1 MNNAQDFGALNW
13 VKDELDVSIRHA
25 RQALEAY
32 VESPGDGD
40 SLAVCGDH
48 LHQIAR
54 VLQMVQVYGPSML
67 AEEMELVVRDMAQ
80 GRVRQ
85 EEDAAEAL
93 MLALIQL
100 PDYLEKLQ
108 GGDADIPL
116 IILPLLNDLRAV
128 RDAPLLSEAALFK
141 PEIDTRDEQGQ
152 INDHL
157 PELTRQVRQKFHLGL
172 LSWYR
177 KRDTVHGWP
186 LLRDVFATMRQ
197 HAGTEQVKQLFWV
210 AEGLMH
216 GLIENTIAPGIAV
229 KQLFSRLDRK
239 MKTIVDS
246 GEQALVDRPPAALL
260 KNLLYYIARAD
271 SHHPLIQEIKETF
284 HLDTVMPSEAQLSQG
299 RLGLTGSNA
308 ELAESIKD
316 AVSTELTRIKDILDL
331 FMRDEKA
338 NMEMLAHLESPTR
351 KLADTLGM
359 IGQGALRSRLNRQAD
374 KVKNFVEQ
382 GVMPEEFEL
391 MEMAGDI
398 LYVESSLST
407 LHTFQPGVAEEEEDS
422 LGLSMPE
429 GEYQNLIK
437 QTVKEAKL
445 EIAKAKEAI
454 ISFTEA
460 PDETTLLENVHQ
472 GFKRVQGA
480 LNMLNMREAAEL
492 LQKTGNFIQ
501 QTLIEAR
508 SKPSRQQMNSLADV
522 VSSIEYYLET
532 LVDGAGDRREILAIA
547 QSSLNDLL
555 SEGQVE
561 RTEYTTPV
569 EPIEV
574 SESADHAEGYDLQ
587 EDEVSDLEFGAS
599 SLQIEPPQPQVEEI
613 TADSEPAI
621 GEPKAEPEPVSETP
635 AEPVVAA
642 PEPPV
647 EEEEIPS
654 SRKPMLDEIDPEIL
668 EIFIEEAREELEVIQ
683 EHLPRWERNYEDRD
697 ALVTFR
703 RSFHTLKGSGRL
715 VGAKVIGELAW
726 SVENMLNRL
735 IDETIHVSP
744 DMIDVLNRVVASLP
758 DLINS
763 QEQGVYP
770 SVDVDLLQAQAY
782 ALADG
787 KPMPQMEEPAA
798 EEAPVE
804 VAEPESSVEEA
815 AEAVAET
822 AGEITETSAE
832 AEEPELLSEVQDTD
846 SLSLEMPDEVAE
858 TQDSFELPEEL
869 EDLSLELDTELS
881 DEEEPQ
887 IELQALSEENEVE
900 LEENLL
906 ESPEAI
912 LDESLLGDFTDSDLI
927 IEIDTELLEVFAEES
942 EEHLQEIEAFLR
954 MAEGADP
961 AMQLPESVVRA
972 CHTLHGSAQMTGI
985 MPIAQLSEAME
996 DYANAV
1002 HDLQRPADDQVLGL
1016 IGGSVGYIR
1025 KLLDTLP
1032 DEDLSEPN
1040 VETYLSG
1047 LRDALQQLHHGLG
1060 EDLHAADLQSD
1071 SDDLTLESEPTSF
1084 LEESSELD
1092 EAPEL
1097 TAEEPSF
1104 ELEEAPEPLP
1114 EEPSF
1119 ESEEA
1124 PEPTSEEPSFELEEA
1139 PEPYSEEP
1147 SSEEPLFEL
1156 EEAEE
1161 SDEEPPQPGVFHES
1175 TTYLQ
1180 EDEFFE
1186 VGDDEELLEIFI
1198 EEGRELLES
1207 LEESYTR
1214 WENALHDGAVIDEIK
1229 RTLHTLKGSSRLA
1242 GILPIGDVSHGL
1254 ESLFERILR
1263 QQITADQP
1271 IQDLVRQ
1278 AFDFLATQV
1287 EDAATTGKVHIS
1299 ETLLHDLEN
1308 PSARQEEDEPVALEE
1323 SDSDFLDF
1331 DADAV
1336 AEDANLEEIME
1347 ALEEEP
1353 VSETLETELEQ
1364 PAEAASEEAELSE
1377 ETASEEMQA
1386 EEWSSEALSSSLE
1399 TAQDEELQQELERL
1413 EEDDSEFSASEAVD
1427 TASYYEEPM
1436 SFLHDGDLFEVSEDR
1451 ELVEIFVEESKE
1463 LLETLEGQ
1471 FQQWSDN
1478 PSDHQPVDAMQ
1489 RALHTIKG
1497 SSRLAG
1503 IEPVGDLSH
1512 AMESLLNAVTRGL
1525 VPAEGAV
1532 MNLSRATLDLLATQT
1547 DDAESSGRVHRADP
1561 LIAEIQSLIDAA
1573 SEQSASDESFVDPEV
1588 QQELEALE
1596 SEAAETE
1603 IEEVEP
1609 AAVSNQD
1616 LVEELDVELPDDAF
1630 AIEDI
1635 TSESLDT
1642 GDDSFMLLQ
1651 DEVLLEVGEDEE
1663 LIQIFIE
1670 EAKEFTEQ
1678 IETNFQNWL
1687 DNLTDRSAIDGMQRN
1702 LHTLKG
1708 SARLAGVMPVGDLS
1722 HAVESLMTSLA
1733 EGEIDPIETVT
1744 DTLRQAIDH
1753 LALQVDTLAKTGKV
1767 PASDLQVTQL
1777 HNLLGGE
1784 MTPSYDGMVET
1795 IQQVEEPQEVVEE
1808 EAPKSAKVLPFNEK
1822 IAKLLNPQQD
1832 EDKESQKASKDQVR
1846 VNAELMDRLVNH
1858 AGEVSIYRAR
1868 LEQQNSVLG
1877 FNLSELEQTVSRLYT
1892 QLRGL
1897 EIETEAQILYR
1908 WERDNEQ
1915 DDHEKAEFDPLE
1927 LDRFSNMQQLSRALV
1942 ETVNDLGN
1950 INESLRDL
1958 QRETDTLLLQQSR
1971 ISNDL
1976 QDGLLRTRM
1985 VPFATLVP
1993 RMQRLVRQTAGQL
2006 SKKANL
2012 ECFGIEGELDRSIL
2026 NRMVPVLEH
2035 LLRNSVSHGI
2045 EYPQDRVSTGKQ
2057 ETGRISLYLDREAT
2071 DVLITLSDDGRG
2083 LDIEAIRARAIKQG
2097 MINANAEI
2105 SDDDLIQCVLLPGF
2119 STAKEVT
2126 QISGR
2131 GVGLDV
2137 VVSEVKQLGGSL
2149 EIDSQPGR
2157 GTSFIIRLPLTLA
2170 ITDALLVRVGEEIY
2184 AIPHGSVSAVV
2195 RIRRQDLQQCYAD
2208 AQNGFEYAGKQYKVS
2223 YLGRMM
2229 GVGHQELQEGH
2240 RWLPLLLL
2248 QTGEHQVALQVDELL
2263 GSRQVVVK
2271 SLGKQ
2276 VGSVRWIT
2284 GGTILADG
2292 RVALIL
2298 DLSALVRMDATHTAP
2313 IRASVEQAQK
2323 RVEERVRVMVV
2334 DDSIT
2339 VRKVTS
2345 RLLERHDMEVV
2356 TAKDGVEAVAL
2367 LQEQVPDIML
2377 LDIEMPRMDGFE
2389 LARHINNSVDYYGLP
2404 IIMISSRVGD
2414 KHRQRAMDLG
2424 VKRCLGK
2431 PYQES
2436 ELLENINEV
2445 LAESRQ

>member
-1 MNNAQDFGALNW
+1 MSNAQDFGALNW

-32 VESPGDGD
+32 VETPGDNE
-40 SLAVCGDH
+40 SLATCGDH

-67 AEEMELVVRDMAQ
+67 AEEMELVVRDMSE
-80 GRVRQ
+80 GIVRQ

-141 PEIDTRDEQGQ
+141 PEIETESTADEVN
-152 INDHL
+152 NDL
-157 PELTRQVRQKFHLGL
+157 PSLVRQVRQKFHLGL

-186 LLRDVFATMRQ
+186 LLRDVFTTI
-197 HAGTEQVKQLFWV
+197 HKSAGTESVQHLFWV

-216 GLIENTIAPGIAV
+216 GLIDNTIAPGIAV

-239 MKTIVDS
+239 MKIIIDS
-246 GEQALVDRPPAALL
+246 GEQALVDEPPSALL
-260 KNLLYYIARAD
+260 KNLLYYIARAN
-271 SHHPLIQEIKETF
+271 SQNPVILEIKQAYN
-284 HLDTVMPSEAQLSQG
+284 LDAVMPSEDQLNQG

-316 AVSTELTRIKDILDL
+316 AVSSELTRIKDILDL

-338 NMEMLAHLESPTR
+338 DMEMLGHLEAPTR

-374 KVKNFVEQ
+374 KVKTFVEQ
-382 GVMPEEFEL
+382 GVLPEEFEL

-407 LHTFQPGVAEEEEDS
+407 LHTFQPGAAETIDENTLGDS
-422 LGLSMPE
+422 LPE

-437 QTVKEAKL
+437 QTVREAKV
-445 EIAKAKEAI
+445 EIARAKETI

-460 PDETTLLENVHQ
+460 TDDSSVLESVRQ
-472 GFKRVQGA
+472 GFRRVEGA
-480 LNMLNMREAAEL
+480 LQMLNLREAADL
-492 LQKTGNFIQ
+492 MSQTGGIIKNQ
-501 QTLIEAR
+501 LIEATV
-508 SKPSRQQMNSLADV
+508 PPNRQQLNSLADV

-547 QSSLNDLL
+547 QASLNDL
-555 SEGQVE
+555 SSDGKAEV
-561 RTEYTTPV
+561 TEYVEPV
-569 EPIEV
+569 EPIKLD
-574 SESADHAEGYDLQ
+574 ESADHTEGYDL
-587 EDEVSDLEFGAS
+587 EEEEVSDLEFGVS
-599 SLQIEPPQPQVEEI
+599 SLQIEPPQPEVEI
-613 TADSEPAI
+613 LASEEEMTTP
-621 GEPKAEPEPVSETP
+621 EPE
-635 AEPVVAA
+635 AESLQ
-642 PEPPV
+642 
-647 EEEEIPS
+647 EEEIAAAD
-654 SRKPMLDEIDPEIL
+654 KPMLEDIDPEIL
-668 EIFIEEAREELEVIQ
+668 EIFIEEAREELENIQ
-683 EHLPRWERNYEDRD
+683 TYLPRWQHDQADRE
-697 ALVTFR
+697 ALTIFR

-715 VGAKVIGELAW
+715 VGAKIIGELAW

-735 IDETIHVSP
+735 IDETIKVSP
-744 DMIDVLNRVVASLP
+744 EMMQLLNQVTEALPVLID
-758 DLINS
+758 S
-763 QEQGVYP
+763 QEQGVSP
-770 SVDVDLLQAQAY
+770 AVNVELLQNQAHALSEGRPIEQAPEPVVSDEAQQPAESTTESIDIEVE
-782 ALADG
+782 ALEESADEVESLTEDL
-787 KPMPQMEEPAA
+787 PPEQVEIEPA
-798 EEAPVE
+798 EDDELVLDELEVSSLDESAPEDLPQEPVSDDE
-804 VAEPESSVEEA
+804 VAALGEAMLEGTSA
-815 AEAVAET
+815 AEAE
-822 AGEITETSAE
+822 GE
-832 AEEPELLSEVQDTD
+832 
-846 SLSLEMPDEVAE
+846 
-858 TQDSFELPEEL
+858 
-869 EDLSLELDTELS
+869 
-881 DEEEPQ
+881 
-887 IELQALSEENEVE
+887 
-900 LEENLL
+900 
-906 ESPEAI
+906 
-912 LDESLLGDFTDSDLI
+912 FTDSDLE

-942 EEHLQEIEAFLR
+942 EEHLQEIETFLTQAKGITPP
-954 MAEGADP
+954 M
-961 AMQLPESVVRA
+961 LVPEEVVRA
-972 CHTLHGSAQMTGI
+972 CHTLHGSAHMAGI
-985 MPIAQLSEAME
+985 TPIAMLSEAME
-996 DYANAV
+996 DYVRAV
-1002 HDLQRPADDQVLGL
+1002 HENQMPAEAKVVDLVD
-1016 IGGSVGYIR
+1016 GSVGYIR
-1025 KLLDTLP
+1025 QLLNCLP
-1032 DEDLSEPN
+1032 DDNLPEPN
-1040 VETYLSG
+1040 VETYLQG
-1047 LRDALQQLHHGLG
+1047 LNEALQAIEAG
-1060 EDLHAADLQSD
+1060 
-1071 SDDLTLESEPTSF
+1071 
-1084 LEESSELD
+1084 EESV
-1092 EAPEL
+1092 
-1097 TAEEPSF
+1097 
-1104 ELEEAPEPLP
+1104 
-1114 EEPSF
+1114 
-1119 ESEEA
+1119 
-1124 PEPTSEEPSFELEEA
+1124 
-1139 PEPYSEEP
+1139 
-1147 SSEEPLFEL
+1147 
-1156 EEAEE
+1156 EEAESLMPEETDAEEEIISLDEGEVVDEALQIEAIEEIGLADDDSIDLASDLILEELQSSEIE
-1161 SDEEPPQPGVFHES
+1161 SALSGAESLDSGFHE
-1175 TTYLQ
+1175 TTSYLQ
-1180 EDEFFE
+1180 TTDYFDVE
-1186 VGDDEELLEIFI
+1186 GDEELLEIFI
-1198 EEGRELLES
+1198 EEGRELLDA
-1207 LEESYTR
+1207 LEQGYNDWQQS
-1214 WENALHDGAVIDEIK
+1214 LHDETVVDGIK

-1242 GILPIGDVSHGL
+1242 GINPIGDLSHAL
-1254 ESLFERILR
+1254 EDLFEKLLR
-1263 QQITADQP
+1263 DDVTADQRL
-1271 IQDLVRQ
+1271 QDLVRQ

-1287 EDAATTGKVHIS
+1287 EDAATVGRVPVSTQLLTDL
-1299 ETLLHDLEN
+1299 EQPNTLAELIEAEPEPLHDEVLEAELQ
-1308 PSARQEEDEPVALEE
+1308 SADEAFPDAELETEQADQEEDER
-1323 SDSDFLDF
+1323 
-1331 DADAV
+1331 
-1336 AEDANLEEIME
+1336 I
-1347 ALEEEP
+1347 
-1353 VSETLETELEQ
+1353 
-1364 PAEAASEEAELSE
+1364 
-1377 ETASEEMQA
+1377 
-1386 EEWSSEALSSSLE
+1386 
-1399 TAQDEELQQELERL
+1399 QELEL
-1413 EEDDSEFSASEAVD
+1413 QSALDEVEEAQGQSELDSGEELDAS
-1427 TASYYEEPM
+1427 SYYAEPM

-1463 LLETLEGQ
+1463 LLETLEEQ
-1471 FQQWSDN
+1471 FQKWGDE
-1478 PSDHQPVDAMQ
+1478 PSDHQHLDAIL
-1489 RALHTIKG
+1489 RALHTVKG

-1512 AMESLLNAVTRGL
+1512 AMESLLNGVVRGHI
-1525 VPAEGAV
+1525 PADDQV
-1532 MNLSRATLDLLATQT
+1532 MSLSRSTLDLLATQT
-1547 DDAESSGRVHRADP
+1547 DDAETSNQVHRADA
-1561 LIAEIQSLIDAA
+1561 LIEEIQSLIDKAV
-1573 SEQSASDESFVDPEV
+1573 EQEDVVEDLIDPDLKE
-1588 QQELEALE
+1588 ELEELE
-1596 SEAAETE
+1596 ELKQHQAE
-1603 IEEVEP
+1603 EEVETESEKQP
-1609 AAVSNQD
+1609 IAEELEDIQIDAS
-1616 LVEELDVELPDDAF
+1616 ELDVEVDDV
-1630 AIEDI
+1630 
-1635 TSESLDT
+1635 SEEA
-1642 GDDSFMLLQ
+1642 LLQ
-1651 DEVLLEVGEDEE
+1651 PDESFLMMHDEVLLDVGEDEE

-1670 EAKEFTEQ
+1670 EAKEFMEQ
-1678 IETNFQNWL
+1678 VEARFLQWL
-1687 DNLTDRSAIDGMQRN
+1687 DELENQDAIDGMQRN

-1708 SARLAGVMPVGDLS
+1708 SARLAGIMPIGDLS
-1722 HAVESLMTSLA
+1722 HAVESVMTAVA

-1744 DTLRQAIDH
+1744 ETLRHSIDH
-1753 LALQVDTLAKTGKV
+1753 LAFQVDTIAKTGKV
-1767 PASDLQVTQL
+1767 PASDVQVEHL

-1784 MTPSYDGMVET
+1784 MTPAHDGMVEA
-1795 IQQVEEPQEVVEE
+1795 IQEVSDSSQLAEEPEPEQQT
-1808 EAPKSAKVLPFNEK
+1808 AQVLPFNEE
-1822 IAKLLNPQQD
+1822 IAKLLNPEQEQ
-1832 EDKESQKASKDQVR
+1832 EKEKAGFKPNKEQVR
-1846 VNAELMDRLVNH
+1846 VNADLMDRLVNH

-1892 QLRGL
+1892 QLRNL

-1908 WERDNEQ
+1908 WERDNEKEDQ
-1915 DDHEKAEFDPLE
+1915 DRTEFDPLE
-1927 LDRFSNMQQLSRALV
+1927 LDRFSTMQQLSRALV

-1971 ISNDL
+1971 ISTDL

-2006 SKKANL
+2006 NKKANL

-2045 EYPQDRVSTGKQ
+2045 EPPEQRLAEGKQ
-2057 ETGRISLYLDREAT
+2057 GTGRISLYLDREAT
-2071 DVLITLSDDGRG
+2071 DVLITLSDDGKG
-2083 LDIEAIRARAIKQG
+2083 LDIEAIRKRALEQG
-2097 MINANAEI
+2097 MINADVEI

-2137 VVSEVKQLGGSL
+2137 VTSEVKQLGGSL

-2170 ITDALLVRVGEEIY
+2170 ITDALLIRVGEEIY
-2184 AIPHGSVSAVV
+2184 AIPHGSISGVV
-2195 RIRRQDLQQCYAD
+2195 RIRRDEIQRCYDGKQDNFDY
-2208 AQNGFEYAGKQYKVS
+2208 GGKQYKVS

-2229 GVGHQELQEGH
+2229 GTGQHEIHEGQ

-2248 QTGEHQVALQVDELL
+2248 QTGEHQVALQVDDLL

-2271 SLGKQ
+2271 TLGKQ

-2298 DLSALVRMDATHTAP
+2298 DLAALVRMDATHAAP
-2313 IRASVEQAQK
+2313 VMKPEAEQK
-2323 RVEERVRVMVV
+2323 KLEERLRVMVV

-2445 LAESRQ
+2445 LTENRQ

>member
-25 RQALEAY
+25 RQALEAH
-32 VESPGDGD
+32 VEAPGNGD
-40 SLAVCGDH
+40 SLVECGDH

-80 GRVRQ
+80 GRVRH

-108 GGDADIPL
+108 SGDVDIPL

-141 PEIDTRDEQGQ
+141 PEIEADDEKGQ
-152 INDHL
+152 VNDQL

-186 LLRDVFATMRQ
+186 LIRDVFGTLRQ
-197 HAGTEQVKQLFWV
+197 HAGTEQTRQLFWV
-210 AEGLMH
+210 AEGLMQ
-216 GLIENTIAPGIAV
+216 GLIEQAIAPGIAV

-239 MKTIVDS
+239 MKAIVDG
-246 GEQALVDRPPAALL
+246 GEQALVDQPPAALL

-271 SHHPLIQEIKETF
+271 SQHPTILKIKEHF

-338 NMEMLAHLESPTR
+338 NMEMLEHLESPTR

-407 LHTFQPGVAEEEEDS
+407 LHTFQPGAAEEEDEI

-437 QTVKEAKL
+437 QTVKEAKF

-454 ISFTEA
+454 IGFTET
-460 PDETTLLENVHQ
+460 PQDRELLESVRQ

-480 LNMLNMREAAEL
+480 LNMLNMRDAAEL

-501 QTLIEAR
+501 LTLIDAQT
-508 SKPSRQQMNSLADV
+508 KPSRQQMNSLADV

-547 QSSLNDLL
+547 QASLNDLL
-555 SEGQVE
+555 SEGPAE

-574 SESADHAEGYDLQ
+574 IESADHAEGYDLQ
-587 EDEVSDLEFGAS
+587 EEEVSDLEFGAS
-599 SLQIEPPQPQVEEI
+599 SLQIEPPQPEVEEI
-613 TADSEPAI
+613 STAEAAASE
-621 GEPKAEPEPVSETP
+621 EPP
-635 AEPVVAA
+635 AEAV
-642 PEPPV
+642 PEPPE

-683 EHLPRWERNYEDRD
+683 EHLPRWERNYEDRE
-697 ALVTFR
+697 ALITFR

-735 IDETIHVSP
+735 IDETIRVSP
-744 DMIDVLNRVVASLP
+744 EMIDLLNRVVAALP

-763 QEQGVYP
+763 QERGVYP
-770 SVDVDLLQAQAY
+770 EVNVDLLQAQAY

-787 KPMPQMEEPAA
+787 KPLPQEEQPVVGKA
-798 EEAPVE
+798 EVEAEAEALESRVEAPEATSEE
-804 VAEPESSVEEA
+804 VPDTFIEETQ
-815 AEAVAET
+815 AET
-822 AGEITETSAE
+822 AQSEQAI
-832 AEEPELLSEVQDTD
+832 EEELSEAQTVDEGAAE
-846 SLSLEMPDEVAE
+846 LEALELPDELA
-858 TQDSFELPEEL
+858 
-869 EDLSLELDTELS
+869 DLGLELDTDLS

-887 IELQALSEENEVE
+887 EDLLTPADN
-900 LEENLL
+900 LEIAADLE
-906 ESPEAI
+906 ESPEPEI
-912 LDESLLGDFTDSDLI
+912 DEALLEDFTDSDLI

-942 EEHLQEIEAFLR
+942 EEHLQEIEEFLSL
-954 MAEGADP
+954 AADADL

-1002 HDLQRPADDQVLGL
+1002 HDLQLPADEQVLGL

-1032 DEDLSEPN
+1032 EEDLLEPN

-1047 LRDALQQLHHGLG
+1047 LRGALEQLNHGITDAQQEVDTQPAQDEL
-1060 EDLHAADLQSD
+1060 AAVD
-1071 SDDLTLESEPTSF
+1071 EPTTF
-1084 LEESSELD
+1084 YEESSEF
-1092 EAPEL
+1092 EEIPEL
-1097 TAEEPSF
+1097 PVEVSSS
-1104 ELEEAPEPLP
+1104 ELEEG
-1114 EEPSF
+1114 F
-1119 ESEEA
+1119 EA
-1124 PEPTSEEPSFELEEA
+1124 
-1139 PEPYSEEP
+1139 
-1147 SSEEPLFEL
+1147 
-1156 EEAEE
+1156 AEE
-1161 SDEEPPQPGVFHES
+1161 QPRQPVVFHES

-1186 VGDDEELLEIFI
+1186 VGEDEELLEIFI

-1207 LEESYTR
+1207 LEASYSK
-1214 WENALHDGAVIDEIK
+1214 WEQALNDAPVIDEIK

-1242 GILPIGDVSHGL
+1242 GISPIGDVSHGL

-1263 QQITADQP
+1263 QQISADQP

-1299 ETLLHDLEN
+1299 DLLLQDLEN
-1308 PSARQEEDEPVALEE
+1308 PAARQKEDEAVALEE

-1336 AEDANLEEIME
+1336 PADANLQQVME

-1353 VSETLETELEQ
+1353 VSETLE
-1364 PAEAASEEAELSE
+1364 PSEEE
-1377 ETASEEMQA
+1377 ETPQLEAVPED
-1386 EEWSSEALSSSLE
+1386 EALL
-1399 TAQDEELQQELERL
+1399 QELERL
-1413 EEDDSEFSASEAVD
+1413 EEDDSEFTSSEVVD
-1427 TASYYEEPM
+1427 TASYYEEPV
-1436 SFLHDGDLFEVSEDR
+1436 SFLHEGERFEVTEDR

-1463 LLETLEGQ
+1463 LLETLEGH
-1471 FQQWSDN
+1471 FQQWCDN

-1525 VPAEGAV
+1525 VPAEGSV
-1532 MNLSRATLDLLATQT
+1532 ISLSRATLDLLATQT
-1547 DDAESSGRVHRADP
+1547 EDAESTGRVHRADT
-1561 LIAEIQSLIDAA
+1561 LISEIQSTID
-1573 SEQSASDESFVDPEV
+1573 EASDQGAGEADYVDHEV
-1588 QQELEALE
+1588 QEELEALE
-1596 SEAAETE
+1596 SQAPDTERVEAP
-1603 IEEVEP
+1603 EEP
-1609 AAVSNQD
+1609 VSELAGAD
-1616 LVEELDVELPDDAF
+1616 LVVPEDAF
-1630 AIEDI
+1630 AIEED
-1635 TSESLDT
+1635 TEESA
-1642 GDDSFMLLQ
+1642 DDSFMLLR
-1651 DEVLLEVGEDEE
+1651 DEVLLEVGEDDE

-1670 EAKEFTEQ
+1670 EAKEFTEK
-1678 IETNFQNWL
+1678 IEIHFQNWL
-1687 DNLTDRSAIDGMQRN
+1687 DNLEDRSAIDGMQRN

-1722 HAVESLMTSLA
+1722 HAVESLMTALA

-1744 DTLRQAIDH
+1744 DTLRQALDH
-1753 LALQVDTLAKTGKV
+1753 LALQVDTLAKSGKV

-1784 MTPSYDGMVET
+1784 LTPSYDGMVET
-1795 IQQVEEPQEVVEE
+1795 IQQTQEPQEIPQE

-1822 IAKLLNPQQD
+1822 IAKLLNPQQE

-1877 FNLSELEQTVSRLYT
+1877 FNLSELEQTVSRLYA

-1915 DDHEKAEFDPLE
+1915 DDREKAEFDPLE

-1950 INESLRDL
+1950 INESLREL

-1971 ISNDL
+1971 ISTDL

-2045 EYPQDRVSTGKQ
+2045 EYPQDRLSTGKQ

-2083 LDIEAIRARAIKQG
+2083 LDIEAIRARAVKQG

-2170 ITDALLVRVGEEIY
+2170 ITDALLVRVGEEVY
-2184 AIPHGSVSAVV
+2184 AIPHGSISAVV

-2229 GVGHQELQEGH
+2229 GVGHQELQEGP

-2298 DLSALVRMDATHTAP
+2298 DLAALVRMDATHTAP
-2313 IRASVEQAQK
+2313 IRAPAEPTQK

-2356 TAKDGVEAVAL
+2356 TAKDGVEAVAM

-2445 LAESRQ
+2445 LAEGRQ

>member
-1 MNNAQDFGALNW
+1 MP
-13 VKDELDVSIRHA
+13 DEE
-25 RQALEAY
+25 EA
-32 VESPGDGD
+32 
-40 SLAVCGDH
+40 
-48 LHQIAR
+48 
-54 VLQMVQVYGPSML
+54 
-67 AEEMELVVRDMAQ
+67 
-80 GRVRQ
+80 Q
-85 EEDAAEAL
+85 EEL
-93 MLALIQL
+93 LI
-100 PDYLEKLQ
+100 
-108 GGDADIPL
+108 
-116 IILPLLNDLRAV
+116 
-128 RDAPLLSEAALFK
+128 
-141 PEIDTRDEQGQ
+141 
-152 INDHL
+152 
-157 PELTRQVRQKFHLGL
+157 
-172 LSWYR
+172 
-177 KRDTVHGWP
+177 
-186 LLRDVFATMRQ
+186 
-197 HAGTEQVKQLFWV
+197 
-210 AEGLMH
+210 
-216 GLIENTIAPGIAV
+216 
-229 KQLFSRLDRK
+229 
-239 MKTIVDS
+239 
-246 GEQALVDRPPAALL
+246 
-260 KNLLYYIARAD
+260 
-271 SHHPLIQEIKETF
+271 
-284 HLDTVMPSEAQLSQG
+284 PSE
-299 RLGLTGSNA
+299 N
-308 ELAESIKD
+308 
-316 AVSTELTRIKDILDL
+316 
-331 FMRDEKA
+331 
-338 NMEMLAHLESPTR
+338 
-351 KLADTLGM
+351 
-359 IGQGALRSRLNRQAD
+359 
-374 KVKNFVEQ
+374 
-382 GVMPEEFEL
+382 
-391 MEMAGDI
+391 
-398 LYVESSLST
+398 
-407 LHTFQPGVAEEEEDS
+407 
-422 LGLSMPE
+422 
-429 GEYQNLIK
+429 
-437 QTVKEAKL
+437 
-445 EIAKAKEAI
+445 
-454 ISFTEA
+454 
-460 PDETTLLENVHQ
+460 
-472 GFKRVQGA
+472 
-480 LNMLNMREAAEL
+480 
-492 LQKTGNFIQ
+492 
-501 QTLIEAR
+501 
-508 SKPSRQQMNSLADV
+508 
-522 VSSIEYYLET
+522 LET
-532 LVDGAGDRREILAIA
+532 
-547 QSSLNDLL
+547 
-555 SEGQVE
+555 
-561 RTEYTTPV
+561 
-569 EPIEV
+569 
-574 SESADHAEGYDLQ
+574 AEDLQ
-587 EDEVSDLEFGAS
+587 E
-599 SLQIEPPQPQVEEI
+599 P
-613 TADSEPAI
+613 SEP
-621 GEPKAEPEPVSETP
+621 
-635 AEPVVAA
+635 
-642 PEPPV
+642 
-647 EEEEIPS
+647 
-654 SRKPMLDEIDPEIL
+654 
-668 EIFIEEAREELEVIQ
+668 
-683 EHLPRWERNYEDRD
+683 
-697 ALVTFR
+697 
-703 RSFHTLKGSGRL
+703 
-715 VGAKVIGELAW
+715 
-726 SVENMLNRL
+726 
-735 IDETIHVSP
+735 
-744 DMIDVLNRVVASLP
+744 
-758 DLINS
+758 
-763 QEQGVYP
+763 
-770 SVDVDLLQAQAY
+770 
-782 ALADG
+782 
-787 KPMPQMEEPAA
+787 
-798 EEAPVE
+798 
-804 VAEPESSVEEA
+804 
-815 AEAVAET
+815 
-822 AGEITETSAE
+822 
-832 AEEPELLSEVQDTD
+832 
-846 SLSLEMPDEVAE
+846 
-858 TQDSFELPEEL
+858 
-869 EDLSLELDTELS
+869 
-881 DEEEPQ
+881 
-887 IELQALSEENEVE
+887 
-900 LEENLL
+900 
-906 ESPEAI
+906 I
-912 LDESLLGDFTDSDLI
+912 LDEALLEDFTDSDLI

-942 EEHLQEIEAFLR
+942 EEHLQEIEEFLSL
-954 MAEGADP
+954 AADADLP
-961 AMQLPESVVRA
+961 MQLPESVVRA

-1002 HDLQRPADDQVLGL
+1002 HDLKCPADEQVLGL

-1025 KLLDTLP
+1025 TLLDTLP
-1032 DEDLSEPN
+1032 EEDLLEPS

-1047 LRDALQQLHHGLG
+1047 LRGALEQLQHGISDDQH
-1060 EDLHAADLQSD
+1060 EADTQPAK
-1071 SDDLTLESEPTSF
+1071 DDLTAVDEPTTF
-1084 LEESSELD
+1084 YEESSEL
-1092 EAPEL
+1092 EVLSEQPE
-1097 TAEEPSF
+1097 EVSSS
-1104 ELEEAPEPLP
+1104 ELEEV
-1114 EEPSF
+1114 
-1119 ESEEA
+1119 SEV
-1124 PEPTSEEPSFELEEA
+1124 
-1139 PEPYSEEP
+1139 
-1147 SSEEPLFEL
+1147 
-1156 EEAEE
+1156 AEE
-1161 SDEEPPQPGVFHES
+1161 QPQQPVVFHES

-1186 VGDDEELLEIFI
+1186 VGEDEELLEIFI

-1207 LEESYTR
+1207 LEASYSK
-1214 WENALHDGAVIDEIK
+1214 WEQALNDGSVIDEIK

-1242 GILPIGDVSHGL
+1242 GVSPIGDVSHGL

-1263 QQITADQP
+1263 QQISADYP

-1299 ETLLHDLEN
+1299 DLLLQDLEN
-1308 PSARQEEDEPVALEE
+1308 PAARQREDEALALEE

-1336 AEDANLEEIME
+1336 PEDANLQHVME

-1353 VSETLETELEQ
+1353 VSETLE
-1364 PAEAASEEAELSE
+1364 PSEEV
-1377 ETASEEMQA
+1377 ETSQLEVDQED
-1386 EEWSSEALSSSLE
+1386 EALM
-1399 TAQDEELQQELERL
+1399 QELERL
-1413 EEDDSEFSASEAVD
+1413 EQDDSEFTSSEVVD
-1427 TASYYEEPM
+1427 TASYYDEPV
-1436 SFLHDGDLFEVSEDR
+1436 SFLQDGEQFEISEDR

-1463 LLETLEGQ
+1463 LLETLEGH
-1471 FQQWSDN
+1471 FQQWCDN
-1478 PSDHQPVDAMQ
+1478 PADHQPVDAMQ

-1525 VPAEGAV
+1525 VPAEGPV
-1532 MNLSRATLDLLATQT
+1532 ISLSRATLDLLATQT
-1547 DDAESSGRVHRADP
+1547 DDAESTGYVHRADT
-1561 LIAEIQSLIDAA
+1561 LISEIQSTIDGAA
-1573 SEQSASDESFVDPEV
+1573 EQGAGEADYVDQKV
-1588 QQELEALE
+1588 QQELEYLESQAPDTDRVEALE
-1596 SEAAETE
+1596 
-1603 IEEVEP
+1603 EP
-1609 AAVSNQD
+1609 VS
-1616 LVEELDVELPDDAF
+1616 ELDTGADLDLPEDAF
-1630 AIEDI
+1630 AIEED
-1635 TSESLDT
+1635 SEEST
-1642 GDDSFMLLQ
+1642 DDSFMLLR
-1651 DEVLLEVGEDEE
+1651 DEVLLDVGEDEE

-1670 EAKEFTEQ
+1670 EAREFTEQ
-1678 IETNFQNWL
+1678 IEIHFQNWL
-1687 DNLTDRSAIDGMQRN
+1687 DNLGDRSAIDRMQRN

-1722 HAVESLMTSLA
+1722 HAVESLMTALA

-1744 DTLRQAIDH
+1744 DALRQALDH
-1753 LALQVDTLAKTGKV
+1753 LALQVDTLAKSGKV

-1795 IQQVEEPQEVVEE
+1795 IQQTLEPQEIPQE

-1822 IAKLLNPQQD
+1822 IAKLLNPQQE

-1915 DDHEKAEFDPLE
+1915 DDREKAEFDPLE

-1950 INESLRDL
+1950 INESLREL

-2045 EYPQDRVSTGKQ
+2045 EYPQDRLSTGKQ

-2083 LDIEAIRARAIKQG
+2083 LDIEAIRTRAIKQG

-2170 ITDALLVRVGEEIY
+2170 ITDALLVRVGEEVY

-2208 AQNGFEYAGKQYKVS
+2208 AQNGFEYAGKQYKVH

-2229 GVGHQELQEGH
+2229 GVGHQELQEGP

-2263 GSRQVVVK
+2263 GSHQVVVK

-2298 DLSALVRMDATHTAP
+2298 DLAALVRMDATHAAP
-2313 IRASVEQAQK
+2313 IRTPVEQAQK

-2445 LAESRQ
+2445 LAEGRQ